1 MPHRVGDREKMGPFP
16 TDGAAPLHR
25 RSHSRRAEVRE
36 VLAHPRRRG
45 KAPGRLTCPKAGGD
59 RGRRCSGPH
68 RPHAP
73 DEHPLPAGNVRGRGT
88 GHGGRPPAGH
98 RLGGI
103 LLLHRPAGQSGA
115 GGGGVC
121 GGHLF
126 RAAPPAAAQVSALR
140 QGVPAPAAPG
150 LGAFALYV
158 QAVIFAGSIGDSDDT
173 ADWSGVIFQGDSGQV
188 YGDVTLEEDL
198 TIDAGESLTI
208 PQNATLTIKQGGTLT
223 GGGTETLTATVL
235 PEGAGNR
242 AVIIL
247 PSPRWTQ
254 TAASPLLPR
263 APPPSPSP
271 RRTAATPPPA
281 P

>member
-1 MPHRVGDREKMGPFP
+1 MLCAAPHSKKEALSPCVRDMPVRHKTCGIYAAEGELQAVSAGADGHSDCGVALCVPAQNDITGSEKTRWRHCHGMPRRVGDREKIGPFP
-16 TDGAAPLHR
+16 PDGAAPLHR
-25 RSHSRRAEVRE
+25 RSHSRRTEARE
-36 VLAHPRRRG
+36 VLGHPRRRG
-45 KAPGRLTCPKAGGD
+45 KAPGRPTCPKAGGD

-121 GGHLF
+121 GGHL
-126 RAAPPAAAQVSALR
+126 RCAAPPAAAQVSALR

-150 LGAFALYV
+150 LRAFALYV

-173 ADWSGVIFQGDSGQV
+173 ADWSGIIFQGDSGQV

-198 TIDAGESLTI
+198 PLT
-208 PQNATLTIKQGGTLT
+208 
-223 GGGTETLTATVL
+223 
-235 PEGAGNR
+235 R
-242 AVIIL
+242 A
-247 PSPRWTQ
+247 
-254 TAASPLLPR
+254 R
-263 APPPSPSP
+263 A
-271 RRTAATPPPA
+271 
-281 P
+281 

>member
-1 MPHRVGDREKMGPFP
+1 MECLTVLETARKWDLSPL
-16 TDGAAPLHR
+16 DGAAPLHR

-36 VLAHPRRRG
+36 VLGHPRRRG

-126 RAAPPAAAQVSALR
+126 RAAPPLR
-140 QGVPAPAAPG
+140 PAPG
-150 LGAFALYV
+150 LRRVHRRGHPHSQLCRRLRCVRVRRLRPPAGLRRGDHQRHRRRQHPHPPGEATRA
-158 QAVIFAGSIGDSDDT
+158 QA
-173 ADWSGVIFQGDSGQV
+173 
-188 YGDVTLEEDL
+188 
-198 TIDAGESLTI
+198 
-208 PQNATLTIKQGGTLT
+208 
-223 GGGTETLTATVL
+223 ATVL
-235 PEGAGNR
+235 MRFCE
-242 AVIIL
+242 
-247 PSPRWTQ
+247 Q
-254 TAASPLLPR
+254 DH
-263 APPPSPSP
+263 
-271 RRTAATPPPA
+271 
-281 P
+281 